1 MKFENHSQLPFEVE
15 KTYSTK
21 FQTGEKFVITEIKW
35 RTSKDKN
42 GITTNIKILYFIG
55 YYEKHPH
62 LQGCLLNF
70 DRLIPETTIKPLV
83 LHRKSD
89 GCPFYL
95 EKNGLYQ
102 ATDEHGTETLY
113 EEDSMEFENNKQTD
127 ELASKFVDF
136 DSAHQMKELG
146 FNEKCI
152 GYFENERKN
161 LVVKFDNSE
170 LTEQQALRPK
180 LYSYWSTNKELPQW
194 ATAAPL
200 WQDAFEWFDMK
211 YGFYPTFK
219 KIDDKGY
226 LYIIDTIL
234 KKYEDGSI
242 NELNTKKKC
251 LKVLIALASEKK

>member
-1 MKFENHSQLPFEVE
+1 MKFENHSQLPFEVG

-35 RTSKDKN
+35 RTSKDKE
-42 GITTNIKILYFIG
+42 GVITNLKIIYFIG

-62 LQGCLLNF
+62 IQNCMLNF
-70 DRLIPETTIKPLV
+70 DRLIPENKTMELIK
-83 LHRKSD
+83 D
-89 GCPFYL
+89 I
-95 EKNGLYQ
+95 
-102 ATDEHGTETLY
+102 
-113 EEDSMEFENNKQTD
+113 QTN

-136 DSAHQMKELG
+136 DSAHQMKKLG

-170 LTEQQALRPK
+170 LTEQQAIRPK

-200 WQDAFEWFDMK
+200 WQDAFEWFDKKYNLYPQFQKTTNGYVYFIFTNSDQFEECFDNDLKMK
-211 YGFYPTFK
+211 K
-219 KIDDKGY
+219 AC
-226 LYIIDTIL
+226 L
-234 KKYEDGSI
+234 KK
-242 NELNTKKKC
+242 
-251 LKVLIALASEKK
+251 LIALASEKI